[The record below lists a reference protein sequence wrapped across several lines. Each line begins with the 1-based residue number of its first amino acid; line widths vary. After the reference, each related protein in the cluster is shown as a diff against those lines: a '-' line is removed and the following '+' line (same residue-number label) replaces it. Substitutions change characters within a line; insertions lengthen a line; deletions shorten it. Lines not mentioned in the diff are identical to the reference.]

1 MLPKKHR
8 LNKEI
13 LKKVLNS
20 RKRFDSEFVFLKI
33 IPNKN
38 NNPTFSF
45 VVSKK
50 TAKSAV
56 KRNTIKRRARHI
68 IWKNIN
74 FFNSGVAVVYFF
86 KPGSDKLKS
95 KELEKE
101 ILALSKKAKII

>member
-8 LNKEI
+8 LNKDI
-13 LKKVLNS
+13 LKKVLKFG
-20 RKRFDSEFVFLKI
+20 KRFDSQAVYLKVI
-33 IPNKN
+33 HTKD

-68 IWKNIN
+68 VWKNIGL
-74 FFNSGVAVVYFF
+74 FVSGATAVYFF
-86 KPGSDKLKS
+86 KPGSEKLKS

-101 ILALSKKAKII
+101 ILGVSRKANII

>member
-8 LNKEI
+8 LNKDI
-13 LKKVLNS
+13 LKKVLKFG
-20 RKRFDSEFVFLKI
+20 KRFDSEFAFLKI
-33 IPNKN
+33 IPTKN
-38 NNPTFSF
+38 NYPSFSF

-68 IWKNIN
+68 TWKNIGL
-74 FFNSGVAVVYFF
+74 FKTGAAIVYFF

-95 KELEKE
+95 KELERD

>member
-8 LNKEI
+8 SNKDI
-13 LKKVLNS
+13 LKKTL
-20 RKRFDSEFVFLKI
+20 RFGKRFDSEFSFLKI
-33 IPNKN
+33 IPIKN
-38 NNPTFSF
+38 NNSSFSF

-68 IWKNIN
+68 VARNIAL
-74 FFNSGVAVVYFF
+74 FKSGADVAYFF

-95 KELEKE
+95 KELERD